1 MAPVPSGR
9 EIPKFIFSE
18 LLLEDNSSYT
28 WLGVLYKKKIYIYIY
43 IPNDTE
49 VLDECYRKDV
59 LNAICLHYNWMDM
72 PAPNKK
78 KQQRKG

>member
-1 MAPVPSGR
+1 MAWCSVQ
-9 EIPKFIFSE
+9 
-18 LLLEDNSSYT
+18 
-28 WLGVLYKKKIYIYIY
+28 KKNIYIYIYIYIY